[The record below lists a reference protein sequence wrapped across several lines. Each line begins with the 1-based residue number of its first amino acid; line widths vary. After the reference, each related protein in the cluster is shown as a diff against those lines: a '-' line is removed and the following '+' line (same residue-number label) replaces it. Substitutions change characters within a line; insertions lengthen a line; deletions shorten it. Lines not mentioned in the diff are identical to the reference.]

1 MNSDIQKE
9 VRKLLHHILKN
20 EKTVNEINAKE
31 KQILQQLR
39 KDTMSFVN
47 RKELDLSVGKM
58 AEKFQFHGFFPQ
70 ADHLLKVYNKYMNKT
85 LKQDSMTVM
94 NVVRFLLC
102 MSDRPTDKFFRNP
115 TMFTVDNIEEEEKVI
130 NWGEYLL
137 EGIEVNEPEYYDFT
151 SDDSG
156 EFESTN
162 ECVVESVQTEKN
174 TIPLES
180 AFNDALKMDFNLHHE
195 ELVSTIQHTWYNED
209 YYSEVPPSKNEA
221 ANIGLLWEEYLSTQT
236 HGLIALEK
244 TSFISE
250 YKVARE
256 IIWQMF
262 GMHNS
267 FLFHF
272 KGNDLKIRD
281 NVSISSVRSVTLAAF
296 VEHFLEYIELM
307 EYFRDFLDSF
317 KYCEPSQ
324 TYLCYGVAIKRN
336 ILYPIY
342 EKLID
347 VEEIIRKQDSWL
359 TRNDFVDINEEFV
372 LVKVTSTQSLEYKTS
387 PFLSTKTSYD
397 VCADIKTEFRMHGII
412 EIICTKVLQI
422 AKNIRLLFL
431 LRKFDFYTKFE
442 GTLHQELLRRFLI
455 ELCKYFKYEGED
467 VLENLMDF
475 QEIEHQK
482 ALVIKYPI
490 INSEKCKQIVE
501 MDKLENLVDTN
512 DSFLMEA
519 FAEFISKEES
529 LKESKPHDMTLFDR
543 ISKITTGL
551 FPLRNS
557 LEKIFKDILKDR
569 FSVSG
574 LMVKSALIEDHHLA
588 KILEFLRGLY
598 LFGDSSIYPFFQQ
611 FFDEMKFL
619 QHSPW
624 RYMKFSSHLKD
635 MLSEMYP
642 PVCNKCDISL
652 NSAKEHY
659 VDALDL
665 CDSLNINVVM
675 KWPLN
680 IVITED
686 EIVLYESLFHFIIKL
701 KWAFHT
707 LNSLSCKDISIQ
719 RKGVGKVIKNTVKK
733 LEVFKFSLLHC
744 LNFIQHY
751 VIYFCIT
758 KCLKQFEL
766 DFEKSND
773 LDSVIKS
780 HRDFVE
786 GVHNMVGFLQSEK
799 DAYNFQSVLHCVKV
813 LNSVWYDLDLAMDER
828 VLDASY
834 NLFKKCKAKLETQ
847 VNKIYLMNY

>member
-1 MNSDIQKE
+1 
-9 VRKLLHHILKN
+9 
-20 EKTVNEINAKE
+20 
-31 KQILQQLR
+31 
-39 KDTMSFVN
+39 
-47 RKELDLSVGKM
+47 
-58 AEKFQFHGFFPQ
+58 
-70 ADHLLKVYNKYMNKT
+70 
-85 LKQDSMTVM
+85 
-94 NVVRFLLC
+94 
-102 MSDRPTDKFFRNP
+102 
-115 TMFTVDNIEEEEKVI
+115 
-130 NWGEYLL
+130 
-137 EGIEVNEPEYYDFT
+137 
-151 SDDSG
+151 
-156 EFESTN
+156 
-162 ECVVESVQTEKN
+162 
-174 TIPLES
+174 
-180 AFNDALKMDFNLHHE
+180 
-195 ELVSTIQHTWYNED
+195 
-209 YYSEVPPSKNEA
+209 
-221 ANIGLLWEEYLSTQT
+221 
-236 HGLIALEK
+236 
-244 TSFISE
+244 
-250 YKVARE
+250 
-256 IIWQMF
+256 MF

-347 VEEIIRKQDSWL
+347 VEEIIRKQEETFTLLKLSERLISIFAPLKSLREVHQEVTVSIQDNSALYCSTSLLCNLRSSLKHSITKLEHDLKLTLYLECLYKYFFLIDSWL